1 MSAKMKA
8 ATDLDVY
15 MMLYSVNALC
25 ALMFFF

>member
-8 ATDLDVY
+8 VTDLDVY

-25 ALMFFF
+25 ALMYFF